1 LINFAKNQIQ
11 NYMGDKF
18 LNDCLIIYKDTSL
31 YVENEKKLNLILFLY
46 IEKKSYTNNFQL

>member
-1 LINFAKNQIQ
+1 
-11 NYMGDKF
+11 MGDKF